1 MACERSQVPVVEDG
15 ASPSLLL
22 LDLVE
27 LLERDPPG
35 DGGNTGVA
43 PQLLPDAA
51 APERLFARTAAAAW
65 AVTITWLPALAN
77 FLAEGLPLETI

>member
-1 MACERSQVPVVEDG
+1 
-15 ASPSLLL
+15 
-22 LDLVE
+22 
-27 LLERDPPG
+27 
-35 DGGNTGVA
+35 VA